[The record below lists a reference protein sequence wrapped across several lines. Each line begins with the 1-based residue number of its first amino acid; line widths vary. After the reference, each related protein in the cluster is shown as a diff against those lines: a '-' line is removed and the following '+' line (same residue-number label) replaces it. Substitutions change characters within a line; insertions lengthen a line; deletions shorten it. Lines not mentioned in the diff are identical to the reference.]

1 MTTAVA
7 VVTTIT
13 TTDCAVCSTGYSR
26 SSAYQCSE
34 CATGYKAGAVAL
46 LAALAA
52 ILAFVLLYVISDL
65 VDIGGAGDAVG
76 AGRSGT
82 SAVPQCG
89 MMCHSLSFLPW
100 QSLRVPLVVFQILTQ
115 YISISGL
122 RLPELYMK
130 FLAWVDILNLNLGV
144 MLNFACVVEL
154 SFYDRLLLNTLAPF
168 AVLLLLKVTYS
179 VVQYKEKSRATTA
192 AAAAGSSDSSSDNNN
207 NSNTGSATTARLSFG
222 EQLAA
227 RLQRALTKHHTVFLV
242 TTFLVYSTVSTVVFQ
257 TFACDVI
264 QPTGES
270 YLRADYSVSCQ
281 TREHH
286 WYQVYAGIMVSVQA
300 RTFKQ

>member
-1 MTTAVA
+1 M
-7 VVTTIT
+7 
-13 TTDCAVCSTGYSR
+13 
-26 SSAYQCSE
+26 SSAYHCSQ

-52 ILAFVLLYVISDL
+52 VLTFTLWYVISDL
-65 VDIGGAGDAVG
+65 VDVDGAGEALG

-82 SAVPQCG
+82 SSVPQCG
-89 MMCHSLSFLPW
+89 VVCHSLGFLPW
-100 QSLRVPLVVFQILTQ
+100 STLRVPLVVFQILSQ

-122 RLPELYMK
+122 RLPDLYMK
-130 FLAWVDILNLNLGV
+130 FLAWTDILNLNLGV
-144 MLNFACVVEL
+144 ILNFSCVVQL

-168 AVLLLLKVTYS
+168 AVLLLLRVTYS
-179 VVQYKEKSRATTA
+179 TVQYKEKRRA
-192 AAAAGSSDSSSDNNN
+192 AAVAASSDGNSN
-207 NSNTGSATTARLSFG
+207 NSTAGVSFG
-222 EQLAA
+222 AQLAA

-264 QPTGES
+264 EPTGES
-270 YLRADYSVSCQ
+270 YLRADYSVSCK

-286 WYQVYAGIMVSVQA
+286 WYQVYAAIMVSSNAV
-300 RTFKQ
+300 TF

>member
-1 MTTAVA
+1 
-7 VVTTIT
+7 
-13 TTDCAVCSTGYSR
+13 VCSTGYSG
-26 SSAYQCSE
+26 SSAYQCSK

-46 LAALAA
+46 LAVLAA
-52 ILAFVLLYVISDL
+52 ILAFVLFYVISDL
-65 VDIGGAGDAVG
+65 IDVGGAGDAVG

-89 MMCHSLSFLPW
+89 MLCHSLSFLPW

-122 RLPELYMK
+122 RLPDLYMK

-144 MLNFACVVEL
+144 ILNFACVVEL

-179 VVQYKEKSRATTA
+179 VVQFKEKTTSIA
-192 AAAAGSSDSSSDNNN
+192 AAAANSSSGSSDENN
-207 NSNTGSATTARLSFG
+207 NSNSGSAATGRLSFG

-227 RLQRALTKHHTVFLV
+227 RMQRALTKHHTVFLV

-257 TFACDVI
+257 TFACDTI
-264 QPTGES
+264 EPTGDS

-281 TREHH
+281 TREHY

-300 RTFKQ
+300 HTFKL

>member
-1 MTTAVA
+1 
-7 VVTTIT
+7 
-13 TTDCAVCSTGYSR
+13 VCSTGYSR
-26 SSAYQCSE
+26 SSAYQCSK
-34 CATGYKAGAVAL
+34 CATGYKASAVAL

-52 ILAFVLLYVISDL
+52 ILAFVLFYVISDL

-179 VVQYKEKSRATTA
+179 VVQYKERTRATAAAA
-192 AAAAGSSDSSSDNNN
+192 AAAAGSSDGSSDNNN
-207 NSNTGSATTARLSFG
+207 SDSIATARLSFG

-264 QPTGES
+264 EPTGES

-286 WYQVYAGIMVSVQA
+286 WYQVYAGIMVSVTA
-300 RTFKQ
+300 HTFKQ

>member
-1 MTTAVA
+1 
-7 VVTTIT
+7 
-13 TTDCAVCSTGYSR
+13 VCSTGYSR
-26 SSAYQCSE
+26 SSAYQCSK

-46 LAALAA
+46 LAVLAA
-52 ILAFVLLYVISDL
+52 ILAFVLFYVISDL

-89 MMCHSLSFLPW
+89 LLCHSLSFLPW

-122 RLPELYMK
+122 RLPDLYMK
-130 FLAWVDILNLNLGV
+130 FLAWVDILNLNLGII
-144 MLNFACVVEL
+144 LNFACIVEL

-168 AVLLLLKVTYS
+168 AVLLLLRVTYS
-179 VVQYKEKSRATTA
+179 VVQYKEKTRSVA
-192 AAAAGSSDSSSDNNN
+192 AAAANRSNGGSDNH
-207 NSNTGSATTARLSFG
+207 NSNSGSTATLRLSFG

-227 RLQRALTKHHTVFLV
+227 RMQRALTKHHTVFLV

-257 TFACDVI
+257 TFACDTI
-264 QPTGES
+264 EPTGES

-281 TREHH
+281 TTEHY
-286 WYQVYAGIMVSVQA
+286 WYQVYAGIMVSVHVHM
-300 RTFKQ
+300 FKL